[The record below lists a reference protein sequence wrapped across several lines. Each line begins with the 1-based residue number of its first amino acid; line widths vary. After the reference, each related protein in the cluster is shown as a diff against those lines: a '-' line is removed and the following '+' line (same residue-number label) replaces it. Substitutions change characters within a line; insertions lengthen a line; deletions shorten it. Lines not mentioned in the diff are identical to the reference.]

1 MPDHIYREYMKSC
14 MLKKNVKGKSADE
27 VRRALTECAEA
38 WTRALARRVP
48 EVFEEEE
55 LAEQFLKRYP

>member
-1 MPDHIYREYMKSC
+1 MPDHIYREYIKAC
-14 MLKKNVKGKSADE
+14 MTKKNVKGKSADE

-38 WTRALARRVP
+38 WTRAVEARVP

-55 LAEQFLKRYP
+55 LAQQFLKRYP